1 MIHIKESD
9 IIKLNLTSQDYI
21 EWVDKALETKK
32 NCILPAKIS
41 MKQAHNSVCKPQP
54 HKCH

>member
-32 NCILPAKIS
+32 TVYCLQKY
-41 MKQAHNSVCKPQP
+41 Q
-54 HKCH
+54 